1 MRRLLPLLLGLLP
14 LLAGAQTL
22 ERIRASQ
29 EVKIGYLADLAPFSS
44 TLDGQASGYA
54 IELCQQVVEQI
65 RQQQGLGAL
74 QQRFLAMDL
83 EQGLAA
89 VRDGTLDLFCSA
101 TVETL
106 ERRRA
111 VSFSIPIYAAGRG
124 VVVRRDAPPQLVRM
138 LNGEVAPAAPQW
150 RANMGRALAN
160 HRFLVLEG
168 STTEAWVQERLRVL
182 GVTANVRTVGNL
194 REGMELL
201 DQGQADAFFSDR
213 VLLHNWLAS
222 SGMGQRLQV
231 LDRLFDLEPMGLV
244 LARGDEDFR
253 LLVDTTLSGVYR
265 SGRIEAIYG
274 RYFGPPSEPVKL
286 LFRAYAPR

>member
-1 MRRLLPLLLGLLP
+1 MKRLLPLLFGLLP

-44 TLDGQASGYA
+44 TLDGQARGYA

-65 RQQQGLGAL
+65 REEHKLAQL
-74 QQRFLAMDL
+74 QPRFLAMDM
-83 EQGLAA
+83 QAGLTA
-89 VRDGTLDLFCSA
+89 VREGKLDLFCGA

-106 ERRRA
+106 ERRRQ
-111 VSFSIPIYAAGRG
+111 VSFSVPIYASGRG
-124 VVVRRDAPPQLVRM
+124 VVVRRDAPQSLLRV
-138 LNGEVAPAAPQW
+138 LSGEVAPSAPQW
-150 RANMGRALAN
+150 RASISRALAN
-160 HRFLVLEG
+160 NRFLVLKG
-168 STTEAWVQERLRVL
+168 SATEAWAQERLRGL
-182 GVTANVRTVGNL
+182 GMIASVRTVDNL

-201 DQGQADAFFSDR
+201 DRGQADAFFSDR
-213 VLLHNWLAS
+213 VLLHNWLVS
-222 SGMGQRLQV
+222 SGLGQRLQV

-253 LLVDTTLSGVYR
+253 LLVDTTLSGLYR

>member
-1 MRRLLPLLLGLLP
+1 MKRLLLLLLGLP

-22 ERIRASQ
+22 ERIRTSQ
-29 EVKIGYLADLAPFSS
+29 EVRIGYLADLAPFSS
-44 TLDGQASGYA
+44 TIDGQARGYA

-65 RQQQGLGAL
+65 RQEQGGAQL
-74 QQRFLAMDL
+74 QPRFLAMDL
-83 EQGLAA
+83 QEGLDA
-89 VRDGTLDLFCSA
+89 VHDGKLDLFCGS

-106 ERRRA
+106 ERRRQ
-111 VSFSIPIYAAGRG
+111 VSFSVPIYAAGRG
-124 VVVRRDAPPQLVRM
+124 VVVRRDAPESLLRI
-138 LNGEVAPAAPQW
+138 LRGEVAPSVPQW
-150 RANMGRALAN
+150 RASVSRALAN
-160 HRFLVLEG
+160 NRFLVLKG
-168 STTEAWVQERLRVL
+168 STTEAWAQERLRGL
-182 GVTANVRTVGNL
+182 GIIASVRTVSNL

-213 VLLHNWLAS
+213 VLLYNWLVS
-222 SGMGQRLQV
+222 SGLGQRLQV

-253 LLVDTTLSGVYR
+253 LLVDTTLSGLYR
-265 SGRIEAIYG
+265 GGQIEAIYG

>member
-1 MRRLLPLLLGLLP
+1 MKRLLLLLLGLP

-22 ERIRASQ
+22 ERIRTSQ
-29 EVKIGYLADLAPFSS
+29 EVRIGYLADLAPFSS
-44 TLDGQASGYA
+44 TIDGQARGYA

-65 RQQQGLGAL
+65 RQEQGGAQL
-74 QQRFLAMDL
+74 QPRFLAMDL
-83 EQGLAA
+83 QEGLAA
-89 VRDGTLDLFCSA
+89 VHDGKLDLFCGS

-106 ERRRA
+106 ERRRQ
-111 VSFSIPIYAAGRG
+111 VSFSVPIYAAGRG
-124 VVVRRDAPPQLVRM
+124 VVVRRDAPESLLRI
-138 LNGEVAPAAPQW
+138 LRGEVAPSAPQW
-150 RANMGRALAN
+150 RASVSRALAN
-160 HRFLVLEG
+160 NRFLVLKG
-168 STTEAWVQERLRVL
+168 STTEAWAQERLRGL
-182 GVTANVRTVGNL
+182 GIIASVRTVSNL

-213 VLLHNWLAS
+213 VLLYNWLVS
-222 SGMGQRLQV
+222 SGLGQRLQV

-253 LLVDTTLSGVYR
+253 LLVDTTLSGLYR
-265 SGRIEAIYG
+265 GGQIEAIYG